1 MTHRIGRR
9 QAVSRAS
16 SAPVLGPGVPLA
28 MPRFRSA
35 PATLALMSAVA
46 AVLAAV
52 TVAGASAA
60 GGASAPT
67 APAAGASTTTVWLCR
82 PGLANDPCTPP
93 LTTTRTTPSGKALG
107 VVATRAAT
115 EPKIDCFY
123 VYPTVSDQ
131 KTPNA
136 NLTIDPTERSI
147 ALYQAARYSVD
158 CRVFAP
164 MYRQVTVSSIT
175 SPGAAADPQLAY
187 NDVRQAWDTYLRDF
201 NHGRGVVLIGHSQ
214 GSFVLRQLISSEIDP
229 HPAMRRLLVSAV
241 LLGGN
246 VTVRQG
252 SDVGGDFKHIRAC
265 HSAAQTDCVIA
276 FSTFDSVP
284 PANSIFGRTAAPG
297 LQVLC
302 TNPASLAGGSGL
314 LDPIFPTQP
323 FAPGSTIAAGIQLL
337 DFTVPS
343 VHTPWV
349 SSPGAYS
356 ATCSAAG
363 GAHVLE
369 ITPRSGAPLIH
380 PSPDATWGLH
390 LVDANIALGNLIGVV
405 HSQALAYSRSH

>member
-1 MTHRIGRR
+1 M
-9 QAVSRAS
+9 
-16 SAPVLGPGVPLA
+16 
-28 MPRFRSA
+28 
-35 PATLALMSAVA
+35 
-46 AVLAAV
+46 
-52 TVAGASAA
+52 
-60 GGASAPT
+60 
-67 APAAGASTTTVWLCR
+67 
-82 PGLANDPCTPP
+82 
-93 LTTTRTTPSGKALG
+93 
-107 VVATRAAT
+107 
-115 EPKIDCFY
+115 
-123 VYPTVSDQ
+123 SDQ

-136 NLTIDPTERSI
+136 NLTIDPTEKSI
-147 ALYQAARYSVD
+147 ALYQAARYSAD

-164 MYRQVTVSSIT
+164 VYRQVTISGIGGQ
-175 SPGAAADPQLAY
+175 GAAADPQIAY
-187 NDVRQAWDTYLRDF
+187 DDVRQAWDTYLRHF
-201 NHGRGVVLIGHSQ
+201 NDGRGVVLIGHSQ

-246 VTVRQG
+246 VTVRKG

-265 HSAAQTDCVIA
+265 HSATQTQCVIA

-284 PANSIFGRTAAPG
+284 PANSLFGRTTAPG

-337 DFTVPS
+337 GFTVPS
-343 VHTPWV
+343 VPTPWV
-349 SSPGAYS
+349 SSPGAYR
-356 ATCSAAG
+356 AACSSAG

-369 ITPRSGAPLIH
+369 ITPRNGAPLIH

-405 HSQALAYSRSH
+405 HSQAVAYGRSH